1 MTQDA
6 VVTKL
11 IDKRTAE
18 VEVERGTACGGNCG
32 SCEACVF
39 QNKIRTTARNRI
51 SALPGQKVVIETKTS
66 DILGAAALLYLVP
79 FVLLFIGYAI
89 GAALSFGQGGCILV
103 GGAALPG
110 RNVSGRTTVS
120 VGTVIVIGLRLRRV
134 HQSDEVEHFIKDAVL
149 IARHDDYTP

>member
-39 QNKIRTTARNRI
+39 QNRIRTTARNRI

-89 GAALSFGQGGCILV
+89 GAVLSFGQGGCILV
-103 GGAALPG
+103 GVAFFALG
-110 RNVSGRTTVS
+110 VALNV
-120 VGTVIVIGLRLRRV
+120 LLQRR
-134 HQSDEVEHFIKDAVL
+134 KNK
-149 IARHDDYTP
+149 TPITFEIIQIRE

>member
-39 QNKIRTTARNRI
+39 QNKIRTEARNRV

-89 GAALSFGQGGCILV
+89 GSALSFGQGGCILV
-103 GGAALPG
+103 GVAFFALG
-110 RNVSGRTTVS
+110 VVFNV
-120 VGTVIVIGLRLRRV
+120 LLQRR
-134 HQSDEVEHFIKDAVL
+134 KNK
-149 IARHDDYTP
+149 TPITFEIIQIRE

>member
-89 GAALSFGQGGCILV
+89 GATLSFGQGGCILV
-103 GGAALPG
+103 GVAFFALG
-110 RNVSGRTTVS
+110 VALNV
-120 VGTVIVIGLRLRRV
+120 LLQRR
-134 HQSDEVEHFIKDAVL
+134 KNK
-149 IARHDDYTP
+149 TPITFEIIQIRE

>member
-79 FVLLFIGYAI
+79 FVLLFLGYAI
-89 GAALSFGQGGCILV
+89 GNALGWAEGGC
-103 GGAALPG
+103 
-110 RNVSGRTTVS
+110 
-120 VGTVIVIGLRLRRV
+120 
-134 HQSDEVEHFIKDAVL
+134 VL
-149 IARHDDYTP
+149 IGFGFFALGVAFNVIYQRKKKASPITFEIIQIRES